1 MVPPYFASGILHLRP
16 QLRYIGRT
24 RTGCYPCHLRSGF
37 NLIPVRLA
45 LNVGSLRLVFDL
57 LVSFIKYKYVIHKHC
72 VNFTSHF
79 APCQE
84 VNCYILSTNFRNI
97 AWTVMRKYKTLPN
110 KLSRFVPENI
120 NGLKAHK
127 TGKTILKRQN
137 IDCKCLPKCYN

>member
-16 QLRYIGRT
+16 QLRCIGRT

-45 LNVGSLRLVFDL
+45 LNVGSLCLVFDL

-110 KLSRFVPENI
+110 KLSRFMLGNLNER
-120 NGLKAHK
+120 KAHESRK
-127 TGKTILKRQN
+127 N
-137 IDCKCLPKCYN
+137 NSEPPKYLLQVPAKVL